1 MTGLADIQRAQDE
14 HARLA
19 WCTPPTRPAPFAAP
33 ADLPAAVEQAA
44 PDAPAPG
51 ASGAT
56 STDLAAWLS
65 DALGQL
71 TRANEALREGI
82 VEAKYEIARL
92 RHENDRL
99 RSELDQ
105 ARRPLGEALARR
117 SHPSNRGRLGD
128 LRVVDGG
135 GA

>member
-1 MTGLADIQRAQDE
+1 MTA
-14 HARLA
+14 
-19 WCTPPTRPAPFAAP
+19 RPAPFAAP
-33 ADLPAAVEQAA
+33 VAPPTVEQAA

-51 ASGAT
+51 ASGAQP
-56 STDLAAWLS
+56 DLAAWLS
-65 DALGQL
+65 DALGTL
-71 TRANEALREGI
+71 TRANEALRGGI
-82 VEAKYEIARL
+82 IEAKYEIARL

-135 GA
+135 GL

>member
-1 MTGLADIQRAQDE
+1 MTA
-14 HARLA
+14 
-19 WCTPPTRPAPFAAP
+19 RPAPFAAP

-44 PDAPAPG
+44 PDAPGAG
-51 ASGAT
+51 ASGAAT
-56 STDLAAWLS
+56 PDDLAAWLS
-65 DALGQL
+65 YALGQL

-105 ARRPLGEALARR
+105 ARRPSGEALARR
-117 SHPSNRGRLGD
+117 VHPSNRGPLGD

-135 GA
+135 GAL